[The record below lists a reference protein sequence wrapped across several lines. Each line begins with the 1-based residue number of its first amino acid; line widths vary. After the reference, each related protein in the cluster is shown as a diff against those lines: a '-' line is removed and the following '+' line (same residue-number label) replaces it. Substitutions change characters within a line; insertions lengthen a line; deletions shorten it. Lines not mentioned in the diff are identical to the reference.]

1 MPRVRDR
8 ETTTDGSTT
17 TSTRREPR
25 LHGAKLATVLERVYK
40 IARMAIRGTL
50 ERAEA
55 HEVAQEI
62 VMEYLEQIRA
72 GDYKRPKIG
81 LEAAVRRRATDRAI
95 DHLREAKRRAEREEL
110 CGEECL
116 SSGGV
121 WMNPEMALEAER
133 LTTRFDRALG
143 QLPPAYVCALL
154 MVREEGLS
162 YAAAG
167 LRLGITRA
175 GVSQL
180 IVRGQ
185 RQLRQAL
192 ADEGFNVRTDGSGDQ
207 GVRDEGAPVEPEKE
221 VAHEEWRVR
230 TAGGLLYDASQYFRR
245 ELERRK
251 MEEPE

>member
-1 MPRVRDR
+1 
-8 ETTTDGSTT
+8 
-17 TSTRREPR
+17 
-25 LHGAKLATVLERVYK
+25 VLERVYR
-40 IARMAIRGTL
+40 IARMAMRATL
-50 ERAEA
+50 SSSDA

-81 LEAAVRRRATDRAI
+81 LDAAVRKRAANRAI

-110 CGEECL
+110 CGDECL
-116 SSGGV
+116 SSGGF
-121 WMNPEMALEAER
+121 WMNPEMSLEADR

-154 MVREEGLS
+154 MVREEALS

-180 IVRGQ
+180 IVRG
-185 RQLRQAL
+185 
-192 ADEGFNVRTDGSGDQ
+192 NGS
-207 GVRDEGAPVEPEKE
+207 
-221 VAHEEWRVR
+221 
-230 TAGGLLYDASQYFRR
+230 
-245 ELERRK
+245 
-251 MEEPE
+251 